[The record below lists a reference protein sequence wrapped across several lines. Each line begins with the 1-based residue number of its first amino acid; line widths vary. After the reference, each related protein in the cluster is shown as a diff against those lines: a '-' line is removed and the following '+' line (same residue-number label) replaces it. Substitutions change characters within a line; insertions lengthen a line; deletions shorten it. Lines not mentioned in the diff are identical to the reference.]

1 MSKKEKE
8 QQMTFVP
15 DYNEVVVAAEEEQP
29 LFETEAYGSPQPDA
43 GSDVTVLKTVG
54 TGSPVPIVAPKH
66 NTVQL
71 QPIIV
76 PLAVVPYM
84 TQDSGIL
91 RTDGKPAGGFAGDG
105 EYAEA
110 AAFESVG
117 TVAPVKTKKKNS
129 AIARICSLISL
140 LLAAAIVV
148 PYILA
153 NFYPILGDSLILYYI
168 NIIGDITAW
177 TQGIEPASVFIT
189 VMFIISAFAGAISF
203 IASLIGVIAGK
214 YPRVFNITATTFSAV
229 SVLVV
234 MLYHIIKKE
243 FIAQFY
249 IMLIV
254 LVAVTLLALL
264 LSIVFTVVV
273 NKREDR
279 EDRRQYDGV
288 I

>member
-1 MSKKEKE
+1 MPKKEKE
-8 QQMTFVP
+8 QHMTYVP

-54 TGSPVPIVAPKH
+54 TGGPVPIVAPKH

-91 RTDGKPAGGFAGDG
+91 RTDGKPAGGYAGDG

-110 AAFESVG
+110 ASFESVG
-117 TVAPVKTKKKNS
+117 TDAPVKTKKKNS
-129 AIARICSLISL
+129 AVARIFSLISV

-153 NFYPILGDSLILYYI
+153 NFYPMLGDSLVLFYI

-177 TQGIEPASVFIT
+177 TQGVEPASVFIT
-189 VMFIISAFAGAISF
+189 VMFIISAVAGAISL
-203 IASLIGVIAGK
+203 IASLIGVIAGR
-214 YPRVFNITATTFSAV
+214 YPRVLNIAATTFSAAP
-229 SVLVV
+229 VLAV
-234 MLYHIIKKE
+234 MLYHIIKKQ
-243 FIAQFY
+243 FLAQFY

-264 LSIVFTVVV
+264 LSIIFTVIV

-279 EDRRQYDGV
+279 EDRRNYDGV